1 MKHLTYV
8 LFITSALLLAGCSAT
23 EEGSYDNSVVEKVAN
38 APATWSTEQSENV
51 TGPEDWLQH
60 FSDPK
65 LLALIKEGQKNNL
78 DLKIAA
84 GNMDVAWLL
93 AEKAGSALQPNVNL
107 SLDRGQSGGVEGGG
121 SSSSV
126 SVGLQV
132 GWELDVWGRIR
143 SGSDAT
149 QAQAQAT
156 QADYLFAKHSIS
168 ANIVK
173 TYIKV
178 IEAKLQAKISKENL
192 ALLEK
197 TMSIT
202 QVKYQNGML
211 TGQDVALNKANLASA
226 SEQLISTQGA
236 KREAIRALEL
246 LLGRYPDAALDIA
259 DVLPKLPA
267 APPADLPSRVLERRP
282 DIIAAE
288 RQVAAAFSATG
299 QAKAAQLPS
308 FSLSGN
314 LGGSSDSLSNV
325 LSPSNV
331 AWQLASSLLVPLFD
345 SGARKI
351 DVEIANVEQQQ
362 ALDNYRKS
370 ALTAFS
376 EIEQNLDNGLDFASR
391 ASALEEA
398 YQQSEKALN
407 IANIRYQEGES
418 ELLDRLQIQ
427 QQMISAKSNLLS
439 IRRSQLEQQVNLYLA
454 LGGSW

>member
-1 MKHLTYV
+1 MKHLTHV
-8 LFITSALLLAGCSAT
+8 LFITSALSLAGCSST
-23 EEGSYDNSVVEKVAN
+23 EDGSYDNSVVEKVAN

-51 TGPEDWLQH
+51 TGPEDWLQN

-65 LLALIKEGQKNNL
+65 LLALIEEGQKNNL

-93 AEKAGSALQPNVNL
+93 AEKAGSELQPNVNL

-143 SGSDAT
+143 SGSDAA

-173 TYIKV
+173 TYLKV

-192 ALLEK
+192 AILEK

-211 TGQDVALNKANLASA
+211 TGQDVALNRANLASA
-226 SEQLISTQGA
+226 SEQLISTEGA

-259 DVLPKLPA
+259 DVLPDLPA

-376 EIEQNLDNGLDFASR
+376 EIEQNLDNGLNFASR

-398 YQQSEKALN
+398 YQQSEKALK

-418 ELLDRLQIQ
+418 ELLDTLQIQ

>member
-1 MKHLTYV
+1 MKAMTHFL
-8 LFITSALLLAGCSAT
+8 IMTSALSLGGCFST
-23 EEGSYDNSVVEKVAN
+23 GDGSYAPSVVEKVAN
-38 APATWSTEQSENV
+38 APAAWSTALSKNV
-51 TGPEDWLQH
+51 QGPENWLGD
-60 FSDPK
+60 FVDAK
-65 LLALIKEGQKNNL
+65 LMALIEEGQKNNL

-93 AEKAGSALQPNVNL
+93 AAKAGSGLQPNVNL
-107 SLDRGQSGGVEGGG
+107 SLDRGQSGGIEGGS

-143 SGSDAT
+143 SGSNAA
-149 QAQAQAT
+149 QAQAQVS

-173 TYIKV
+173 TYLKV

-192 ALLEK
+192 AILEK

-259 DVLPKLPA
+259 DVLPDLPNP
-267 APPADLPSRVLERRP
+267 PPANLPSRVLERRP

-288 RQVAAAFSATG
+288 RQVAAAFSATA

-314 LGGSSDSLSNV
+314 LGGSSDSLSKV

-331 AWQLASSLLVPLFD
+331 AWQLASNLLLPLFD

-351 DVEIANVEQQQ
+351 DLQIANVEQQQ

-398 YQQSEKALN
+398 YQQSEKALK

-418 ELLDRLQIQ
+418 ELLDTLQIQ

>member
-1 MKHLTYV
+1 MKYLIHV
-8 LFITSALLLAGCSAT
+8 LFITSALSLAGCSST
-23 EEGSYDNSVVEKVAN
+23 EDGSYDNAVVEKAVN
-38 APATWSTEQSENV
+38 APTTWSTEQSEYV
-51 TGPEDWLQH
+51 TGPEEWLQH

-65 LLALIKEGQKNNL
+65 LLALIEEGQKNNL
-78 DLKIAA
+78 DLRIAA

-107 SLDRGQSGGVEGGG
+107 SLGRGQSGGVEGGG

-126 SVGLQV
+126 NVGLQV

-143 SGSDAT
+143 SGSDAA

-156 QADYLFAKHSIS
+156 QADYLYAKHSIS

-173 TYIKV
+173 TYLKV
-178 IEAKLQAKISKENL
+178 IEAKLQANISKENL
-192 ALLEK
+192 AILEK
-197 TMSIT
+197 TLKIT
-202 QVKYQNGML
+202 QAKYENGLL

-226 SEQLISTQGA
+226 SEQLISAQGA

-246 LLGRYPDAALDIA
+246 ILGRYPDAALDIA
-259 DVLPKLPA
+259 DVFPELPA
-267 APPADLPSRVLERRP
+267 APPANLPSRVLERRP

-288 RQVAAAFSATG
+288 RQVAAAFSATD

-314 LGGSSDSLSNV
+314 LGGASDSLSNV

-345 SGARKI
+345 SGAKKI
-351 DVEIANVEQQQ
+351 DVEIANAEQQQ

-370 ALTAFS
+370 ALTAFA
-376 EIEQNLDNGLDFASR
+376 EIEQNLDNGIDFASR

-398 YQQSEKALN
+398 YQQSEKAMK

-418 ELLDRLQIQ
+418 ELLDILQIQ

-439 IRRSQLEQQVNLYLA
+439 IKRSQLEQQVNLYLA